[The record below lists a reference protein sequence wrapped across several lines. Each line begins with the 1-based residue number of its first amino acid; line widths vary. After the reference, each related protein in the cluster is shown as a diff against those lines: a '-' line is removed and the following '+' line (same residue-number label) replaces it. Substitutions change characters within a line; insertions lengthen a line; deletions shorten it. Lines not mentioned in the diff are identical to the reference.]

1 MDEIAAWEDS
11 GEPRAARKRGDAH
24 AVGGNESIV
33 HDVKCVSF
41 GLERLEGGRNILCSP
56 DSVRRNFEADRAGHG
71 LSLAAL
77 FHGCGIAGIKHD
89 CQPAQTG
96 NSLTQKFE
104 PLAGNIGRLERQSS
118 DVAARVRKV
127 RHEATANR
135 IDRDCKH
142 DGYIRGRLL
151 ECWRRRLHT

>member
-1 MDEIAAWEDS
+1 M
-11 GEPRAARKRGDAH
+11 
-24 AVGGNESIV
+24 
-33 HDVKCVSF
+33 
-41 GLERLEGGRNILCSP
+41 
-56 DSVRRNFEADRAGHG
+56 
-71 LSLAAL
+71 SLAAL

-142 DGYIRGRLL
+142 DGNIRGRLL
-151 ECWRRRLHT
+151 ERCDGASIRDNDVDLVPHELAHDLGDTLRASLRPAILGCDGATLDPAEFTQSLNKSSSP